1 MDAMVVA
8 AMAKWPNVPAVFGWL
23 ALSARG
29 EWRLKGERVAHPGL
43 SGFFGRNYEHDQD
56 GRYFVQNGPQRIFVA
71 LQAAPYA
78 ARRGGGGWQ
87 RLPDGFTGPATAAFL
102 TPHGEL
108 LLEIGGGLALLDD
121 HEWSALADA
130 LQDAQGAPLQEPAW
144 DALLAGQ
151 GAAVLALPEAR
162 LTLELVALPQLLA
175 RFGVQADPQ
184 P

>member
-29 EWRLKGERVAHPGL
+29 EWRLKGERVEHAGL
-43 SGFFGRNYEHDQD
+43 SGFFARNYEHDEN

-78 ARRGGGGWQ
+78 AKRMGDGWQ
-87 RLPDGFTGPATAAFL
+87 RLPDGLTGPATAAFL
-102 TPHGEL
+102 TRQGEL
-108 LLEIGGGLALLDD
+108 LLQLGAGLALVDD
-121 HEWSALADA
+121 REWLALADR
-130 LQDAQGAPLQEPAW
+130 LQDEHGRPLDELALSAW
-144 DALLAGQ
+144 LAGQ
-151 GAAVLALPEAR
+151 GAAVLVLPEGR
-162 LTLELVALPQLLA
+162 LALDVAELPSLLA
-175 RFGVQADPQ
+175 RFGISPDPA